1 MALDIL
7 FRIDLHKGTQ
17 NPRESNMEE
26 QVIHSRD
33 KYSPQELDLSG
44 FKTLKIFLLQ
54 INQKYHNNQYV
65 YPIPKNDLE
74 SSKQITNDKKIAK
87 FWNLPKMGI
96 DLWLNIKPL

>member
-33 KYSPQELDLSG
+33 KQTLQELDLAD
-44 FKTLKIFLLQ
+44 LKQTKNILLQ

-65 YPIPKNDLE
+65 CVPFHRI
-74 SSKQITNDKKIAK
+74 I
-87 FWNLPKMGI
+87 
-96 DLWLNIKPL
+96 